1 MSAPLH
7 SVQSPPGSPRRKPP
21 PQAVRAYAR
30 SPKSQSSGICRLQ
43 INWRCS
49 ESRRDPRTSS
59 GVRSRSR
66 SCHAIRSNAS
76 PIFSASTRLCSYC
89 CRTLTPPTSGSD
101 DRTMRRCLAD
111 GPRSIECSRATSR
124 ICSSCG
130 NTSTRSAAEFR
141 LHGRLRYPAL
151 AVSEVR
157 WQPCFRVI
165 SSRFPPIHLF
175 ERVAGAEDWEAL
187 YWLES
192 LTNPR
197 LRDDVGEIELVPRED
212 RIFGPGA
219 SVIMAP
225 FTHLN
230 PEGSRFADDTFGA
243 FYAAASLDTSI
254 AETRYHREIFLR
266 ATRRAATRARHADAT
281 SVTSRRAFTTFAGS
295 ETGCPTSMTLTV
307 TSRRKNSRV
316 A

>member
-1 MSAPLH
+1 MA
-7 SVQSPPGSPRRKPP
+7 
-21 PQAVRAYAR
+21 
-30 SPKSQSSGICRLQ
+30 
-43 INWRCS
+43 
-49 ESRRDPRTSS
+49 
-59 GVRSRSR
+59 
-66 SCHAIRSNAS
+66 
-76 PIFSASTRLCSYC
+76 
-89 CRTLTPPTSGSD
+89 TP
-101 DRTMRRCLAD
+101 
-111 GPRSIECSRATSR
+111 
-124 ICSSCG
+124 
-130 NTSTRSAAEFR
+130 
-141 LHGRLRYPAL
+141 YPAL

-266 ATRRAATRARHADAT
+266 ATRQRPLELDMRTYLCDVSASFHDIRGKRDRMPDIYDPDSYAASQKFAR
-281 SVTSRRAFTTFAGS
+281 SLKLAGS
-295 ETGCPTSMTLTV
+295 NGVVFDSVRHSGGECLAVYRPRLVQNCRQGTHLRYVWDGERISQVYALRTIDQSIEP
-307 TSRRKNSRV
+307 
-316 A
+316 

>member
-1 MSAPLH
+1 M
-7 SVQSPPGSPRRKPP
+7 
-21 PQAVRAYAR
+21 
-30 SPKSQSSGICRLQ
+30 
-43 INWRCS
+43 
-49 ESRRDPRTSS
+49 
-59 GVRSRSR
+59 
-66 SCHAIRSNAS
+66 
-76 PIFSASTRLCSYC
+76 
-89 CRTLTPPTSGSD
+89 
-101 DRTMRRCLAD
+101 
-111 GPRSIECSRATSR
+111 AT
-124 ICSSCG
+124 
-130 NTSTRSAAEFR
+130 T
-141 LHGRLRYPAL
+141 YPAL

-165 SSRFPPIHLF
+165 SSRFPPINLF
-175 ERVAGAEDWEAL
+175 ERVSSAEDWEAL

-197 LRDDVGEIELVPRED
+197 LRDEVGEIELVPRED

-266 ATRRAATRARHADAT
+266 ATRQGPLELDMRTYLTDVSASFHDIRDKRDRMPDIYDPDSYVASQKLARGLRLAGSNGVVFDSVRHAGGQCLAIYRPRLIQNCRQGTHLRYVWDGQRISQVYAL
-281 SVTSRRAFTTFAGS
+281 RAIDS
-295 ETGCPTSMTLTV
+295 SIDQ
-307 TSRRKNSRV
+307 
-316 A
+316 

>member
-1 MSAPLH
+1 M
-7 SVQSPPGSPRRKPP
+7 
-21 PQAVRAYAR
+21 
-30 SPKSQSSGICRLQ
+30 
-43 INWRCS
+43 
-49 ESRRDPRTSS
+49 
-59 GVRSRSR
+59 
-66 SCHAIRSNAS
+66 
-76 PIFSASTRLCSYC
+76 
-89 CRTLTPPTSGSD
+89 
-101 DRTMRRCLAD
+101 
-111 GPRSIECSRATSR
+111 AT
-124 ICSSCG
+124 
-130 NTSTRSAAEFR
+130 T
-141 LHGRLRYPAL
+141 YPAL

-165 SSRFPPIHLF
+165 SSRFPPINLF
-175 ERVAGAEDWEAL
+175 ERVSSAEDWEAL

-197 LRDDVGEIELVPRED
+197 LRDEVGEIELVPRED

-266 ATRRAATRARHADAT
+266 ATRQGPIELDMRTYLTDVSASFHDIRGKRDRMPDIYDPDSYVASQKLACSLRLAGSNGVVFDSVRHAGGQCLAIYRPRLIQNCRQGTHLRYVWDGQRISQVYALRALDS
-281 SVTSRRAFTTFAGS
+281 SVDQ
-295 ETGCPTSMTLTV
+295 
-307 TSRRKNSRV
+307 
-316 A
+316 

>member
-1 MSAPLH
+1 M
-7 SVQSPPGSPRRKPP
+7 
-21 PQAVRAYAR
+21 
-30 SPKSQSSGICRLQ
+30 
-43 INWRCS
+43 
-49 ESRRDPRTSS
+49 
-59 GVRSRSR
+59 
-66 SCHAIRSNAS
+66 AI
-76 PIFSASTRLCSYC
+76 P
-89 CRTLTPPTSGSD
+89 
-101 DRTMRRCLAD
+101 
-111 GPRSIECSRATSR
+111 
-124 ICSSCG
+124 
-130 NTSTRSAAEFR
+130 
-141 LHGRLRYPAL
+141 YPAL

-175 ERVAGAEDWEAL
+175 ERVSGAEDWEAL

-266 ATRRAATRARHADAT
+266 ATRERPLELDMRTYLCDVAASFHDIRGKRDRMPDIYDPDSYVASQKLARSLKLAGSNGVVFDSVRHAGGQCLAVYRPRLVQNCRQGTHLRYVWDGERINQ
-281 SVTSRRAFTTFAGS
+281 VYELRAI
-295 ETGCPTSMTLTV
+295 E
-307 TSRRKNSRV
+307 
-316 A
+316 

>member
-1 MSAPLH
+1 MA
-7 SVQSPPGSPRRKPP
+7 
-21 PQAVRAYAR
+21 
-30 SPKSQSSGICRLQ
+30 
-43 INWRCS
+43 
-49 ESRRDPRTSS
+49 
-59 GVRSRSR
+59 
-66 SCHAIRSNAS
+66 
-76 PIFSASTRLCSYC
+76 
-89 CRTLTPPTSGSD
+89 TP
-101 DRTMRRCLAD
+101 
-111 GPRSIECSRATSR
+111 
-124 ICSSCG
+124 
-130 NTSTRSAAEFR
+130 
-141 LHGRLRYPAL
+141 YPAL

-175 ERVAGAEDWEAL
+175 ERVAGPEDWEAL

-266 ATRRAATRARHADAT
+266 ATRERPLELDMRTYLCDVAASFHDIRGKRDRMPDIYDPGSYVASQKLARSLKLADSNGVVFDSVRHTGGQCLAVYRPRLVQNCRQGTHLRYVWDGERISQVYALRAI
-281 SVTSRRAFTTFAGS
+281 
-295 ETGCPTSMTLTV
+295 E
-307 TSRRKNSRV
+307 
-316 A
+316 

>member
-1 MSAPLH
+1 MA
-7 SVQSPPGSPRRKPP
+7 
-21 PQAVRAYAR
+21 
-30 SPKSQSSGICRLQ
+30 
-43 INWRCS
+43 
-49 ESRRDPRTSS
+49 
-59 GVRSRSR
+59 
-66 SCHAIRSNAS
+66 
-76 PIFSASTRLCSYC
+76 
-89 CRTLTPPTSGSD
+89 TP
-101 DRTMRRCLAD
+101 
-111 GPRSIECSRATSR
+111 
-124 ICSSCG
+124 
-130 NTSTRSAAEFR
+130 
-141 LHGRLRYPAL
+141 YPAL

-266 ATRRAATRARHADAT
+266 ATRQRPLELDMRTYLCDVAASFHDIRGRRDRMPDIYDPDSYVASQKLAR
-281 SVTSRRAFTTFAGS
+281 SLKLAGS
-295 ETGCPTSMTLTV
+295 NGVVFDSVRHTGGQCLAVYRPRLVQNCRQGTHLRYVWDGERISQVYAL
-307 TSRRKNSRV
+307 RV
-316 A
+316 IE

>member
-1 MSAPLH
+1 MA
-7 SVQSPPGSPRRKPP
+7 
-21 PQAVRAYAR
+21 
-30 SPKSQSSGICRLQ
+30 
-43 INWRCS
+43 
-49 ESRRDPRTSS
+49 
-59 GVRSRSR
+59 
-66 SCHAIRSNAS
+66 
-76 PIFSASTRLCSYC
+76 
-89 CRTLTPPTSGSD
+89 TP
-101 DRTMRRCLAD
+101 
-111 GPRSIECSRATSR
+111 
-124 ICSSCG
+124 
-130 NTSTRSAAEFR
+130 
-141 LHGRLRYPAL
+141 YPAL

-266 ATRRAATRARHADAT
+266 ATRQRPLELDMRTYLCDVAASFHDIRGKRDRMPDIYDPDSYVASQKLAR
-281 SVTSRRAFTTFAGS
+281 SLKVAGS
-295 ETGCPTSMTLTV
+295 NGVVFDSVRHSGGQCLAVYRPRLVQNCRQGTHLRYVWDGERISQVYAL
-307 TSRRKNSRV
+307 R
-316 A
+316 AIE

>member
-1 MSAPLH
+1 MA
-7 SVQSPPGSPRRKPP
+7 
-21 PQAVRAYAR
+21 
-30 SPKSQSSGICRLQ
+30 
-43 INWRCS
+43 
-49 ESRRDPRTSS
+49 
-59 GVRSRSR
+59 
-66 SCHAIRSNAS
+66 
-76 PIFSASTRLCSYC
+76 
-89 CRTLTPPTSGSD
+89 TP
-101 DRTMRRCLAD
+101 
-111 GPRSIECSRATSR
+111 
-124 ICSSCG
+124 
-130 NTSTRSAAEFR
+130 
-141 LHGRLRYPAL
+141 YPAL

-192 LTNPR
+192 LTTPR

-266 ATRRAATRARHADAT
+266 ATRERPLELDMRTYLCDVAASFHDIRGKRDRMPDIYDPDSYIASQKLAR
-281 SVTSRRAFTTFAGS
+281 SLKLAGS
-295 ETGCPTSMTLTV
+295 NGVVFDSVRHSGGQCLAVYRPRLVQNCRQGTHMRYVWDGERINQVYEL
-307 TSRRKNSRV
+307 R
-316 A
+316 AIE

>member
-1 MSAPLH
+1 MA
-7 SVQSPPGSPRRKPP
+7 
-21 PQAVRAYAR
+21 
-30 SPKSQSSGICRLQ
+30 
-43 INWRCS
+43 
-49 ESRRDPRTSS
+49 
-59 GVRSRSR
+59 
-66 SCHAIRSNAS
+66 
-76 PIFSASTRLCSYC
+76 
-89 CRTLTPPTSGSD
+89 TP
-101 DRTMRRCLAD
+101 
-111 GPRSIECSRATSR
+111 
-124 ICSSCG
+124 
-130 NTSTRSAAEFR
+130 
-141 LHGRLRYPAL
+141 YPAL

-266 ATRRAATRARHADAT
+266 ATRQRSLELDMRTYLCDVAASFHDIRGKRDRMPDIYDPDSYVASQKLAR
-281 SVTSRRAFTTFAGS
+281 SLKLAGS
-295 ETGCPTSMTLTV
+295 NGVVFDSVRHSGGQCLAVYRPRLIQNCRQGTHLRYVWDGERISQVYAL
-307 TSRRKNSRV
+307 R
-316 A
+316 AIE